1 MKVNM
6 IVLRPIELMNILQT
20 VIGIQMTV
28 RHTSGPLPSEL
39 VQSLGEAAKTIDE
52 IAENLE
58 LPVTG
63 TTARNM
69 LARADTSKKI

>member
-1 MKVNM
+1 
-6 IVLRPIELMNILQT
+6 
-20 VIGIQMTV
+20 MTV